1 MLAQLFTDPNNLI
14 TYGGVFSGVILIAVI
29 CIVLLRTN
37 TFSLYGILYIFLG
50 FLLISV
56 SQWSNISITANIE
69 QQNVN
74 IALIKQVQDLSRDT
88 DKNANAIKTIKE
100 TLTEIGQKNEAII
113 PEASLNN
120 IQNIPTIDSKRLIN
134 NSLEL
139 KNFLPESKIKY

>member
-1 MLAQLFTDPNNLI
+1 
-14 TYGGVFSGVILIAVI
+14 
-29 CIVLLRTN
+29 
-37 TFSLYGILYIFLG
+37 
-50 FLLISV
+50 LISV